1 MGFAGAIVCFVARA
15 SPLQAAFQ
23 MMRLQRKARSGCQRD
38 AGRSWAVGREEVG
51 DGSRCCGLDGGG
63 AVVVVLS
70 LAREVR
76 WGIRSYSSVRVG
88 GCAPLEIFGASC
100 SGFDSA
106 TLHQCGLW
114 PRQHPS
120 GLAQAVG
127 HPSRQCSAARIL
139 CRCCLYSSN
148 RYMAYAPIGLAS
160 TRTVLYLACRLPPVT
175 THTICRI
182 LSQELILGT

>member
-1 MGFAGAIVCFVARA
+1 M
-15 SPLQAAFQ
+15 
-23 MMRLQRKARSGCQRD
+23 
-38 AGRSWAVGREEVG
+38 
-51 DGSRCCGLDGGG
+51 
-63 AVVVVLS
+63 VVLSGFS

-114 PRQHPS
+114 PRQHRS

-127 HPSRQCSAARIL
+127 HPSRRCFALLCSALLPKFSAGPAAIHQT
-139 CRCCLYSSN
+139 
-148 RYMAYAPIGLAS
+148 G
-160 TRTVLYLACRLPPVT
+160 TRRMRL
-175 THTICRI
+175 
-182 LSQELILGT
+182 SG